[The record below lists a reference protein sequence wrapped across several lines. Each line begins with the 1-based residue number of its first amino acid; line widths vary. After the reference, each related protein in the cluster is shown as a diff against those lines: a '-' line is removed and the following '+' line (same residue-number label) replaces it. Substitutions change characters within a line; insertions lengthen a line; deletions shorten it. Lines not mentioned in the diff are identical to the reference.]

1 MMINNVNILT
11 IIESLLLNVI
21 KILPTIYQNKTKVP
35 GKKQQV
41 LGLIIRRGNCINCA
55 QAI

>member
-35 GKKQQV
+35 GKK
-41 LGLIIRRGNCINCA
+41 
-55 QAI
+55 